1 MVTAQHQTLIAETLK
16 SMTPLELQS
25 LLEEVAPH
33 FKRERLIP
41 ILKKAF
47 DFQEFEHDI
56 DDLES
61 KIDDLE
67 TEAYENTQIIE
78 DVAFLCMNAKETDS
92 AETLFNYITE
102 ILGKVS

>member
-1 MVTAQHQTLIAETLK
+1 VK
-16 SMTPLELQS
+16 GS
-25 LLEEVAPH
+25 
-33 FKRERLIP
+33 
-41 ILKKAF
+41 F
-47 DFQEFEHDI
+47 DFQEFEQDL
-56 DDLES
+56 DDLEG

-67 TEAYENTQIIE
+67 IEVYEKDQIIE